1 MKYPYELTR
10 DYALKE
16 LYTKEQFEWIYISY
30 NYCRRETFDI
40 FMNDLRRNHMQ
51 DKAFQF
57 LYEDDLYMTKLFDE
71 GFYLSNK
78 RYWSSVSTYNP
89 NGRTYKDSIGTS
101 RRLTDNIL
109 YANVWLLTDSYL
121 TKSNKTFKLKL

>member
-30 NYCRRETFDI
+30 NYCKERTFDA
-40 FMNDLRRNHMQ
+40 FMKDLRNYHKN
-51 DKAFQF
+51 KAFAFEF
-57 LYEDDLYMTKLFDE
+57 LEVDKDYERVLFDK

-78 RYWSSVSTYNP
+78 RYWSSVSRYNP
-89 NGRTYKDSIGTS
+89 NGRTYKESTGAE
-101 RRLTDNIL
+101 RLTDNML

-121 TKSNKTFKLKL
+121 KSNNNFKLKL